1 MEVQKQQIY
10 PWPHVVILIGLSVTL
25 KEASSCT
32 ESEHI
37 GFILR
42 FKSSVLQFFSS
53 E

>member
-1 MEVQKQQIY
+1 MEAKKQQIY

-25 KEASSCT
+25 KEASSCAQST
-32 ESEHI
+32 HI

-42 FKSSVLQFFSS
+42 FKSSVLQFVSS